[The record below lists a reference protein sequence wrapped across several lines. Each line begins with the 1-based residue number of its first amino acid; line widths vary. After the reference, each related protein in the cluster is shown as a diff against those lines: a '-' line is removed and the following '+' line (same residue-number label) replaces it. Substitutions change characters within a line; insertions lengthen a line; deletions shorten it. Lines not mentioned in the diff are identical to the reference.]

1 MIQKETALIVVKT
14 PGMVVI
20 AIHLLLVLTA
30 MTLGRTP
37 SVLSFVVS
45 ITRLQNVMKRAAL
58 KRLGIQKK
66 SL

>member
-45 ITRLQNVMKRAAL
+45 ITRLQNVMKRAVL